1 MFLLSWKISV
11 GKYALGLIES
21 VTVTRSVEQLADTAE
36 IVLPAVAFNRP
47 LEVTGKIKRGDTVK
61 IELGYD
67 DRLVT
72 EFTGYVSE
80 EPSTD
85 NGSLTIKCEDPI
97 FLYRKSIDD
106 RVLKNASIG
115 DVVKYVNSQIGE
127 GFTYNSSY
135 DFSYDKFVISNATG
149 YDVLKKLQEEAKPN
163 IYLKEKVLQIHPQY
177 IEIFGNSEY
186 DFSKNIES
194 ADLKY
199 RRQEDRIYQV
209 VVEGRDAAGK
219 VIKVEHGTTGGDKI
233 NIKISGVT
241 DKNSLLK
248 LAKEALATK
257 SYTGYEGTFTGWL
270 EPYTDAGYRVKIV
283 DKDYEYKTGSY
294 YVLEVVTSFS
304 KDGGKRSIK
313 LGKVLSDE

>member
-47 LEVTGKIKRGDTVK
+47 LELTGKIKRGDAVK

-67 DRLVT
+67 DRLVN
-72 EFTGYVSE
+72 EFDGYVSE

-85 NGSLTIKCEDPI
+85 NGSLIIKCEDSI
-97 FLYRKSIDD
+97 FLYRKSVSD
-106 RVLKNASIG
+106 RVLKNASVG
-115 DVVKYVNSQIGE
+115 DVVKYVNSQIGQ
-127 GFTYNSSY
+127 GFTYSSSY

-149 YDVLKKLQEEAKPN
+149 YDVLKKIQEEAKPN
-163 IYLKEKVLQIHPQY
+163 IYLKDKVLHIHPQY

-199 RRQEDRIYQV
+199 RRQEDRRYQV
-209 VVEGRDAAGK
+209 IVEGKDTAGK
-219 VIKVEHGTTGGDKI
+219 VIKVEYGTTGGDKI

-241 DKNSLLK
+241 DKNSLLE

-304 KDGGKRSIK
+304 KDGAKRSIK